1 MRVVMIVPV
10 FPKLSETFIASKFA
24 GLLERGWDVYLVC
37 SDFDRASWRHFEKLE
52 GCPNA
57 RKRVVKNW
65 THRPRWLAALLIPV
79 ALFLSSLRNP
89 AGVWRYLR
97 RGAKR
102 FGWGVWRWSYL
113 DASILALAPDLVH
126 FEFGTLAVYQMHL
139 RELLDCKLI
148 TSFRGYDLNYAGLE
162 EPNYFREVWEQ
173 SDALHLLGEDL
184 WRRALRRGC
193 PPSKPHALIAPAIDA
208 EFFHPANRVPV
219 NNDGSASR
227 PVRILSVGRLEWKKG
242 YEHAICAARW
252 LRDMGVHA
260 EYRIVGQGAN
270 LESLAFARHQLGVS
284 REVEF
289 LGALPP
295 CEVREQMRAADILLH
310 AAVSEGFCNVVL
322 EAQAMGLPV
331 VCSDA
336 DGLPENVVDGETGF
350 VAPRRDPQ
358 ALAEKLAVLARD
370 PALRQRMGQ
379 AGRKRVLE
387 RFQLSDQIQA
397 FDRLYREV
405 LAGGPQAARIRL
417 GRQEMADPLAA
428 IPHEK

>member
-1 MRVVMIVPV
+1 
-10 FPKLSETFIASKFA
+10 
-24 GLLERGWDVYLVC
+24 
-37 SDFDRASWRHFEKLE
+37 
-52 GCPNA
+52 
-57 RKRVVKNW
+57 
-65 THRPRWLAALLIPV
+65 
-79 ALFLSSLRNP
+79 
-89 AGVWRYLR
+89 
-97 RGAKR
+97 
-102 FGWGVWRWSYL
+102 
-113 DASILALAPDLVH
+113 
-126 FEFGTLAVYQMHL
+126 MHL
-139 RELLDCKLI
+139 GELLDCKLI
-148 TSFRGYDLNYAGLE
+148 TGFRGFDVNYVGLE
-162 EPNYFREVWEQ
+162 EPHYFREVWQQ
-173 SDALHLLGEDL
+173 SDALHLLGADL

-208 EFFHPANRVPV
+208 EFFHAADRASV
-219 NNDGSASR
+219 NNDGSPSR

-242 YEHAICAARW
+242 YEHAIGAARL
-252 LRDMGVHA
+252 LRDMGVQA
-260 EYRIVGQGAN
+260 EYRIIGQGAY

-358 ALAEKLAVLARD
+358 ALANKLAVLARD
-370 PALRQRMGQ
+370 PALRHRMGQ

-387 RFQLSDQIQA
+387 RFQLADQIQA
-397 FDRLYREV
+397 FDTLYRRV
-405 LAGGPQAARIRL
+405 LSDGPQAVETRRDL
-417 GRQEMADPLAA
+417 QGMADPLSTV
-428 IPHEK
+428 PNGK